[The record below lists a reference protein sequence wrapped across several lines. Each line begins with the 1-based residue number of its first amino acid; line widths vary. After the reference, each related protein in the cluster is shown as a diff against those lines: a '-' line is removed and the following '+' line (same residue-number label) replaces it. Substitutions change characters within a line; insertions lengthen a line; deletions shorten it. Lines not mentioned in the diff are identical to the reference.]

1 MVLATQVLLPC
12 VQYQAG
18 EISSGVNTGAR
29 VGVGLRTNRVEIE
42 MLEISVSAR
51 EDRLVRAASRSD
63 RKRWWRLECDQ
74 TSLRL
79 AVGLQRRR
87 IRHFRLAYLL
97 FFLRCR
103 ECWLVKHEYRTRED
117 DLQLAVRRIVH
128 NQQRSFVSSF
138 QLLWTI

>member
-1 MVLATQVLLPC
+1 M
-12 VQYQAG
+12 
-18 EISSGVNTGAR
+18 
-29 VGVGLRTNRVEIE
+29 NRVEIE

-63 RKRWWRLECDQ
+63 RRWWWKLECDQ

-87 IRHFRLAYLL
+87 IRRFRLAYLL

-103 ECWLVKHEYRTRED
+103 ECRLVKHEYRTRED